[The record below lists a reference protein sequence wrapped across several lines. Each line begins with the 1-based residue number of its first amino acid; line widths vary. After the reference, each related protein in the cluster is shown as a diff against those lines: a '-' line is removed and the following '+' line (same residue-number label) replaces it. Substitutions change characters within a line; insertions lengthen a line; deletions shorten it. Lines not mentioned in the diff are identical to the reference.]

1 MAEVDKINEELP
13 MEENTI
19 PEEGLDVLLPEED
32 EVLEE
37 TVEENFYGNLA
48 ETMDERT
55 LSRIK
60 IRLGTNLCSRFR
72 SIRI

>member
-32 EVLEE
+32 EVPEE
-37 TVEENFYGNLA
+37 TVEEDFYKNLA
-48 ETMDERT
+48 EDY
-55 LSRIK
+55 
-60 IRLGTNLCSRFR
+60 G
-72 SIRI
+72 